1 MATKVIL
8 KHPDTGLMKSA
19 YYGFSWT
26 TLIFGMFPALFR
38 GDFITF
44 LGAAAVYFI
53 LAIVSYG
60 ILPFI
65 ASIAWA
71 FMYNKYHARRLIE
84 RGYRILPSEP
94 NADAAKRAWNIA

>member
-1 MATKVIL
+1 MATRVVL
-8 KHPDTGLMKSA
+8 KNPDSGLMKSA
-19 YYGFSWT
+19 YCGFSWT

-44 LGAAAVYFI
+44 IGAFAVYFI

-60 ILPFI
+60 VLPFI
-65 ASIAWA
+65 ASIVWA

-84 RGYRILPSEP
+84 RGYRILPSES
-94 NADAAKRAWNIA
+94 NANAAKRAWNIG